1 MKGGFMLA
9 SRASALRIC
18 AFLLAFLAAAASLP
32 VVAAEAVTITD
43 GGGRTV
49 TVTDTSRILSVGG
62 DVTEILYALGAGDRI
77 VAVDTT
83 SQFPASALKDKKS
96 VGYMR
101 ALSSEGV
108 LSVGATLVIAS
119 EAAGP
124 PEVVK
129 TLKSTSVPYVEVA
142 DRSSPEGIA
151 AKVALIA
158 KVIGAKAEGDKL
170 VQQMMVDFAD
180 LAQRRA
186 KIKRPLRALFVLAI
200 QNGRLTVGGQTT
212 SAEAIINLAGA
223 INAAENVKGFRP
235 LPDEA
240 VVELAPDVIFAMRRS
255 GAKSE
260 HDLSQIFVLKGV
272 QATPA
277 GKAKRIV
284 MVDGQ
289 YMLGFGPRTPAA
301 ARELMSE
308 FYPALAGTDGNAM
321 R

>member
-1 MKGGFMLA
+1 MLA
-9 SRASALRIC
+9 SRAGATRIC
-18 AFLLAFLAAAASLP
+18 AFLLASLAA
-32 VVAAEAVTITD
+32 VVSSPADAEQVTVID

-49 TVTDTSRILSVGG
+49 TVADTSRILSVGG
-62 DVTEILYALGAGDRI
+62 DVTEILYALGAGSRI

-83 SQFPASALKDKKS
+83 SQFPPSALKEKKS

-108 LSVGATLVIAS
+108 LSVGATVVIAS

-142 DRSSPEGIA
+142 DQSSPEGIA
-151 AKVALIA
+151 AKVGLIA
-158 KVIGAKAEGDKL
+158 KVIGAKDEGDKL
-170 VQQMMVDFAD
+170 AQQMMADFAV
-180 LAQRRA
+180 LAEQRA

-200 QNGRLTVGGQTT
+200 QNGRLMVGGQTT
-212 SAEAIINLAGA
+212 SADAIIKLAGG
-223 INAAENVKGFRP
+223 INAAEGVKGFRP

-240 VVELAPDVIFAMRRS
+240 VVEFSPDVILAMRRS
-255 GAKSE
+255 GPSPE
-260 HDLSQIFVLKGV
+260 HDLSQLFALKGV

-277 GKAKRIV
+277 GKAKRIIV
-284 MVDGQ
+284 IDGQ

-301 ARELMSE
+301 ARELMSQL
-308 FYPALAGTDGNAM
+308 YPVAVGIDGNAK

>member
-1 MKGGFMLA
+1 MLA
-9 SRASALRIC
+9 LRAGAPRLC
-18 AFLLAFLAAAASLP
+18 AFLVAFLAAAVSSPAP
-32 VVAAEAVTITD
+32 AEEVAVID

-49 TVTDTSRILSVGG
+49 TVTNTSRILSVGG
-62 DVTEILYALGAGDRI
+62 DVTEILYALGAGNRI

-83 SQFPASALKDKKS
+83 SQFPPSALKEKKS

-108 LSVGATLVIAS
+108 LSVGATVVIAS

-151 AKVALIA
+151 DKVGLIA
-158 KVIGAKAEGDKL
+158 KVIGKKAQGEKL
-170 VQQMMVDFAD
+170 VQQMMADFAS

-186 KIKRPLRALFVLAI
+186 KIERPLRALFVLAI
-200 QNGRLTVGGQTT
+200 QNGRLMVGGQST
-212 SAEAIINLAGA
+212 SADAIIKLAGA
-223 INAAENVKGFRP
+223 INAAEGVKGFRP

-240 VVELAPDVIFAMRRS
+240 VVELAPDIIFAMRRS
-255 GAKSE
+255 GANAE
-260 HDLSQIFVLKGV
+260 NDLSQVFALKGV

-284 MVDGQ
+284 TVDGQ
-289 YMLGFGPRTPAA
+289 YMLGFGPRTAA
-301 ARELMSE
+301 AAHDLMSE
-308 FYPALAGTDGNAM
+308 FYPALTGTGGNAKQ
-321 R
+321 